1 MEEKHLVETVEID
14 ENDWDKTPVSVK
26 NLVLKLFGEIEKL
39 KKHLKELQETNE
51 KISEKVN
58 QNSQNSNKITLEI
71 VEEPDV
77 ITFETVLNGFKVSY
91 GKQKLFF
98 SDLNEFYQSLLTS
111 AKELLFQLDQSQEN
125 LSNFPL
131 LIKIYNFIEQSSTQQ
146 EQKSISAIAY
156 L

>member
-1 MEEKHLVETVEID
+1 MKILFALDQDEGIDPNDPIGDIVITNAQTRLSVESTYLDSWFDVLID
-14 ENDWDKTPVSVK
+14 GYKS
-26 NLVLKLFGEIEKL
+26 
-39 KKHLKELQETNE
+39 LQ
-51 KISEKVN
+51 N
-58 QNSQNSNKITLEI
+58 QNKITLEI

-91 GKQKLFF
+91 GKQKLLF

-131 LIKIYNFIEQSSTQQ
+131 LIKIHDFIEQSSTQ
-146 EQKSISAIAY
+146 QKSISAIAY

>member
-1 MEEKHLVETVEID
+1 MKILFTLDQDEGIDPNDPIGDIVITNAQTRLSVESTYLDSWFNVLID
-14 ENDWDKTPVSVK
+14 GYKS
-26 NLVLKLFGEIEKL
+26 
-39 KKHLKELQETNE
+39 LQ
-51 KISEKVN
+51 N
-58 QNSQNSNKITLEI
+58 QNKITLEI

-77 ITFETVLNGFKVSY
+77 ITFETVLNVFKVSY

>member
-1 MEEKHLVETVEID
+1 MKILFTLDQDEGVDPNDPIGDIIITNDQTRLSFQSTYLYSWFDVLID
-14 ENDWDKTPVSVK
+14 GYKS
-26 NLVLKLFGEIEKL
+26 
-39 KKHLKELQETNE
+39 LQ
-51 KISEKVN
+51 N
-58 QNSQNSNKITLEI
+58 QSKITLEI

-111 AKELLFQLDQSQEN
+111 AKELLFQLDQAQES

-131 LIKIYNFIEQSSTQQ
+131 LIKIHNFIEQSSTQQ
-146 EQKSISAIAY
+146 VQKSISAIAY

>member
-1 MEEKHLVETVEID
+1 M
-14 ENDWDKTPVSVK
+14 
-26 NLVLKLFGEIEKL
+26 
-39 KKHLKELQETNE
+39 
-51 KISEKVN
+51 KISFTLDQDEGIDPNDPIGDIVITNAQTRLSVESTYLDSWFDVLIDGYKSLQN
-58 QNSQNSNKITLEI
+58 QNKITLEI

-77 ITFETVLNGFKVSY
+77 ITFETVLNGFNVSY

-125 LSNFPL
+125 FSNFPL

-146 EQKSISAIAY
+146 KQKSISAIAY

>member
-1 MEEKHLVETVEID
+1 MKILFTLDQDEGIDPNDPIGDIVITNAQTRLSVESTYLDSWFDVLID
-14 ENDWDKTPVSVK
+14 GYKS
-26 NLVLKLFGEIEKL
+26 
-39 KKHLKELQETNE
+39 LQ
-51 KISEKVN
+51 N
-58 QNSQNSNKITLEI
+58 QNTITLEI

-111 AKELLFQLDQSQEN
+111 AKELLFQLDQAQES

-131 LIKIYNFIEQSSTQQ
+131 LIKIHNFIEQSSTQQ
-146 EQKSISAIAY
+146 VQKSISAIAY

>member
-1 MEEKHLVETVEID
+1 MKILFTLDQDEGID
-14 ENDWDKTPVSVK
+14 PNDPIGDIIITNDQTRLSVQSTY
-26 NLVLKLFGEIEKL
+26 LDSWFDVLIDGYKS
-39 KKHLKELQETNE
+39 LQ
-51 KISEKVN
+51 N
-58 QNSQNSNKITLEI
+58 QSKITLEI

-111 AKELLFQLDQSQEN
+111 AKELLLQLNQAQES

-131 LIKIYNFIEQSSTQQ
+131 LIKIHNFIEQSSTQQ
-146 EQKSISAIAY
+146 VQKSVSAIAY